1 MANGSEGTTDSP
13 RSPGLQRL
21 LRSWSGRN
29 VVETTNVAASPSTEN
44 VPAASVQPSTG
55 PADAAI
61 PLHRTESA
69 TSSQRHRLSFGDRFR
84 RLSKD
89 FGRLTGV
96 GKGSVS
102 EATVEA
108 TSATGAVSATT
119 APPNPSGHAKFLS
132 LVAESEEPV
141 GEDGTLPQSTQEP
154 TEPDSPDSL
163 AKRIQDII
171 DHLPLPTAGGGTR
184 PILKPPKPPARD
196 KQGRPIPP
204 PNASPVKDAELIRL
218 LSSATIMNGSREGGR
233 PSIWSVLETIS
244 APPHAL
250 PGSPPPPVGDG
261 GETNGD
267 EDEGDEV
274 FPVNS
279 SVMMYSP
286 IIPGKKDLVE
296 LAELVPVA
304 VEEEPIPGDGEVP
317 QATAWTSFW
326 PLNALGAA
334 GASSQPSTSA
344 NPMSAQ
350 DTVVSRGRLE
360 LNASGKK
367 VKVHTV
373 RAWVPSQD
381 KLSVQVMWW
390 GYRMY
395 VSCFFVGFVLT
406 LTKRYLPPPVLDIL
420 SDKTIEAAKRAAMI
434 TTALT
439 WFFNNLPISSMP
451 LPIQPTLILLQRLAP
466 YLGYIGTFISWSWG
480 AIKKYDIGESIS
492 ILNPLQVLSSV

>member
-1 MANGSEGTTDSP
+1 MPAT
-13 RSPGLQRL
+13 
-21 LRSWSGRN
+21 
-29 VVETTNVAASPSTEN
+29 PSTEN
-44 VPAASVQPSTG
+44 VPAASVQPSSN
-55 PADAAI
+55 PADPTV
-61 PLHRTESA
+61 PLQRVEST
-69 TSSQRHRLSFGDRFR
+69 TSSQRRRLSFGDRFR

-89 FGRLTGV
+89 IGRFTGG

-102 EATVEA
+102 EPTVEA
-108 TSATGAVSATT
+108 TSASGAVSTT
-119 APPNPSGHAKFLS
+119 QAPENPSGHGKFLS

-141 GEDGTLPQSTQEP
+141 GEGVVLAQGSQEP
-154 TEPDSPDSL
+154 STEPDSPDSL

-184 PILKPPKPPARD
+184 PIIKPPKPPARD
-196 KQGRPIPP
+196 KAGRPIPP
-204 PNASPVKDAELIRL
+204 PNASPIDDAELIRL

-250 PGSPPPPVGDG
+250 PGSPPPAGDG

-267 EDEGDEV
+267 EDEDDEV

-304 VEEEPIPGDGEVP
+304 VEEGPVPGEGEGETP
-317 QATAWTSFW
+317 QATSWTSFW
-326 PLNALGAA
+326 PLAALGTPGTSA
-334 GASSQPSTSA
+334 QPSTST
-344 NPMSAQ
+344 NPLSGQ
-350 DTVVSRGRLE
+350 DTVVSRGRTE
-360 LNASGKK
+360 LNSSGKK

-373 RAWVPSQD
+373 RAWVPSKD

-395 VSCFFVGFVLT
+395 VFCLLIMSVLIFVEG
-406 LTKRYLPPPVLDIL
+406 
-420 SDKTIEAAKRAAMI
+420 
-434 TTALT
+434 
-439 WFFNNLPISSMP
+439 IS
-451 LPIQPTLILLQRLAP
+451 LLRCS
-466 YLGYIGTFISWSWG
+466 TS
-480 AIKKYDIGESIS
+480 
-492 ILNPLQVLSSV
+492 